1 MSLGRRRAAA
11 PHHQQSRTTRRA
23 LPAWP
28 FLLSLALLAFA
39 AACSSAPAAQPRVAV
54 EASQPS
60 EIRKLAVASILIT
73 DKPESAGPALDAVKI
88 LPRIVLLDAG
98 ETVQLDGAAYGV
110 DGRRM
115 HGVETVWST
124 VDPRAGSI
132 SSEGEFRAGSKPGE
146 FKNAVSATAIHNTP
160 EGTKTSTGYAS
171 VTVVGEL
178 EVPRL
183 ASVAIIPAN
192 PTVLRQ
198 QIHRLRAVGFDEDGL
213 VIPDVSFV
221 WELRE
226 SAVGRLN
233 DIGYLPVKG
242 DTGTYDG
249 AVSVTGIWQGA
260 RISAST
266 DVRIVSTPQEHD
278 FVQVH
283 ALPQQFHL
291 DPSDRLQLR
300 AVALNGLGELIS
312 GTQLRWTMVDDK
324 AGTIDGT
331 GNFIAGSAP
340 GIYTEA
346 VRVEA
351 IVPGERG
358 FVKAEDFASVVVRRK
373 QTTNRLSRIV
383 VEPGTIRL
391 PRRGRAAPL
400 ARAIDESGYAAQNT
414 TLSWTVVKE
423 GVGEISAEGA
433 FTTGDLPG
441 MHSGALE
448 VTAVQRLGGETVTRT
463 RLVDVVVTGNLI
475 GAAINPSIA
484 VVEPGRTIHFSLTGR
499 DENGVELPGLVVLWS
514 VSDDRVGTI
523 DPFGNFTAAHIPGVY
538 QDVVQAE
545 VVQALPDL
553 P

>member
-233 DIGYLPVKG
+233 DIGYLTVKG

-448 VTAVQRLGGETVTRT
+448 VTAVQRLGG
-463 RLVDVVVTGNLI
+463 G
-475 GAAINPSIA
+475 P
-484 VVEPGRTIHFSLTGR
+484 
-499 DENGVELPGLVVLWS
+499 LPGQGS
-514 VSDDRVGTI
+514 
-523 DPFGNFTAAHIPGVY
+523 
-538 QDVVQAE
+538 
-545 VVQALPDL
+545 
-553 P
+553 